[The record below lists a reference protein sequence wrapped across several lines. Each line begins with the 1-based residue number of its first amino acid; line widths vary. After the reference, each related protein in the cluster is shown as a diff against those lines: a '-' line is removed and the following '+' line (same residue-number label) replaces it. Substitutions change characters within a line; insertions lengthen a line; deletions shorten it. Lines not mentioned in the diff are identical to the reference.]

1 MTQIHRYQ
9 AMQRI
14 VQSDYVN
21 TTDCHAEDLIERML
35 GEEILPLLLRYQ
47 EIFPDENIGIWGG
60 THDAFVQHHPKAWD
74 QILRTVAFEYVVD
87 CHYEREDL
95 IDVLVGKQPRI
106 CDWDPEE
113 VVRHWL
119 NYYSDAEIDFSTG
132 ETE

>member
-74 QILRTVAFEYVVD
+74 QILRTVAFEYVQD

-119 NYYSDAEIDFSTG
+119 NYYPDAEIDFSTG